1 MLGLV
6 LSDSKYSANKKNLGS
21 EKCGFPYR
29 KPTLVDG

>member
-6 LSDSKYSANKKNLGS
+6 LSDSKYSINKKNLGS
-21 EKCGFPYR
+21 EKYGLPYR